1 MSCSK
6 TGGWL
11 GRAGFDEGY
20 RLQRGLFDGR
30 RDAGLTG
37 CLLKVYLRASFGIY
51 SSLALCPAAR
61 LGVGWA
67 VRGSMNLLGVKK
79 EEY

>member
-1 MSCSK
+1 MSGF
-6 TGGWL
+6 TG
-11 GRAGFDEGY
+11 RI
-20 RLQRGLFDGR
+20 
-30 RDAGLTG
+30 RDFTAVGITG
-37 CLLKVYLRASFGIY
+37 CLLEVFLRAGF
-51 SSLALCPAAR
+51 ALCPAAR